1 MVVARPAPSDREES
15 AGLFVALCFT
25 PRRPSIRS
33 AYGVRA
39 TLVLKLIATSVPEKE
54 KHDGRKLLVQFCRR
68 QIPWVENTRMEHHV
82 STRARRPPEPRR
94 L

>member
-1 MVVARPAPSDREES
+1 MVVARPAPSDREEF
-15 AGLFVALCFT
+15 AGPLVALCFT
-25 PRRPSIRS
+25 PRRPSMPG

-68 QIPWVENTRMEHHV
+68 QNPVGREHKNGALCLD
-82 STRARRPPEPRR
+82 SCPASA
-94 L
+94 